1 MSWSFLFYFGFG
13 FLLYLRVLSFISFC
27 VINVI
32 SFRIIVCKSCLLQRV
47 ESGRT
52 FCPRCGVQLQRS
64 RLGEQLKLDHA
75 VQALVYTAV
84 PGLWHEEQRRRKH
97 FVDHHPLCMYFEKQ
111 LFSIKLSSFFH
122 PWMKMCLTFI
132 HSLPS

>member
-1 MSWSFLFYFGFG
+1 MSWFFLFYFF
-13 FLLYLRVLSFISFC
+13 SFICGSFHSFLFW